1 MASTFASSDSHSQ
14 LYLKPL
20 RVPSLKDGIYA
31 TAKELVEALDEWS
44 IDSEDESQGLL
55 QCTRRARLL
64 SGPSKVTIKVEGPDG
79 VPSSTVTLESRTDG
93 GLRKCDKA
101 NVVEFM
107 KLFHRRVV

>member
-1 MASTFASSDSHSQ
+1 MATSFESSDSHDQ

-20 RVPSLKDGIYA
+20 RVPSLKGGIYG
-31 TAKELVEALDEWS
+31 TAKELVEALPDWTL
-44 IDSEDESQGLL
+44 DSEDEGQGLL
-55 QCTRRARLL
+55 CCTRSGRFL
-64 SGPSKVTIKVEGPDG
+64 SGSSRVTIKVEGPDG
-79 VPSSTVTLESRTDG
+79 VPSTTVTLRSETEG

>member
-1 MASTFASSDSHSQ
+1 MASFESSDSHQQ

-20 RVPSLKDGIYA
+20 RVPSLKGGIYG
-31 TAKELVEALDEWS
+31 TAKELVDDLPGWTLV
-44 IDSEDESQGLL
+44 SEDEGQGVLN
-55 QCTRRARLL
+55 CTRAARFL
-64 SGPSKVTIKVEGPDG
+64 SGQAKVTIQVEGPEDI
-79 VPSSTVTLESRTDG
+79 PSTTVTLKSETDG